1 MNRLY
6 EDIKVDCAL
15 EPQSLISTNATG
27 KYFNM
32 AGFREALFV
41 LNVGN
46 ITAGGSSAIQV
57 MEAKNERAGSA
68 QNLASFVATIAANV
82 RVQKLTITCV
92 GGEAE
97 DILVLTVGGVAYT
110 FTGKAAEDL
119 NNQEWIAGGDD
130 SADATSIVACIN
142 YTLAG
147 KVFAENTAGVI
158 TLTAED
164 GYYLE
169 SISETG
175 AFTTFA
181 TLAAIAY
188 VFLEGLDL
196 SAGYTFISAKVTT
209 ASNTGICGATLY
221 RGKSV
226 KAILQ
231 RVGMSYPA

>member
-6 EDIKVDCAL
+6 EEIKVDCAL

-32 AGFREALFV
+32 AGFRAAMFV

-57 MEAKNERAGSA
+57 MEALNERAGSA
-68 QNLASFVATIAANV
+68 QNLTSFVATVAANV
-82 RVQKLTITCV
+82 RVQKLKITCV

-97 DILVLTVGGVAYT
+97 DILVITVDGTAYT

-147 KVFAENTAGVI
+147 KIWAENTAGVI
-158 TLTAED
+158 TLWAED
-164 GYYLE
+164 GYYIE
-169 SISETG
+169 AVSETG

-181 TLAAIAY
+181 TLAAVAY

-196 SAGYTFISAKVTT
+196 SAGFTFVAAKVTT
-209 ASNTGICGATLY
+209 AANTGICGATLY

>member
-6 EDIKVDCAL
+6 EDVKVDTAL

-32 AGFREALFV
+32 AGFRAAMFV

-57 MEAKNERAGSA
+57 MEALNERAGSA
-68 QNLASFVATIAANV
+68 QALTSFLATVAANV
-82 RVQKLTITCV
+82 RVQKLKITCV

-97 DILVLTVGGVAYT
+97 DILVINVGGVAYT

-142 YTLAG
+142 YTLKG
-147 KVFAENTAGVI
+147 KIWAENTAGVI
-158 TLTAED
+158 TLWAED
-164 GYYLE
+164 GYHIE
-169 SISETG
+169 AIAETG

-181 TLAAIAY
+181 TLAAVAY

-196 SAGYTFISAKVTT
+196 SAGFTHIAAKVTT
-209 ASNTGICGATLY
+209 ASNTGIVGATLY

-226 KAILQ
+226 KAISQ